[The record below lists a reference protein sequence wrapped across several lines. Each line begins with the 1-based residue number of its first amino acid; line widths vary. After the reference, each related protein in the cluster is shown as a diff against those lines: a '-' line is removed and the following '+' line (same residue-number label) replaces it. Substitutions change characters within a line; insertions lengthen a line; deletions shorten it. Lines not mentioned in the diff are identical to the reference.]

1 MGKHPDTLQSMCNL
15 GSLYNLQGE
24 YTVAELLLTEALAA
38 YRKQLGDDHEDTL
51 NTEGNFGVVRIRQGG
66 AAHAERF
73 PKGSLVDI
81 VVEVAISAFSRMPD
95 VEATLID
102 IREAVGAEVLV

>member
-1 MGKHPDTLQSMCNL
+1 MNL
-15 GSLYNLQGE
+15 
-24 YTVAELLLTEALAA
+24 EL
-38 YRKQLGDDHEDTL
+38 
-51 NTEGNFGVVRIRQGG
+51 VVRQRVAGREHFLRIQWWGG

-102 IREAVGAEVLV
+102 IREAVVAEVLV

>member
-1 MGKHPDTLQSMCNL
+1 M
-15 GSLYNLQGE
+15 
-24 YTVAELLLTEALAA
+24 
-38 YRKQLGDDHEDTL
+38 
-51 NTEGNFGVVRIRQGG
+51 
-66 AAHAERF
+66 
-73 PKGSLVDI
+73 DI